1 MEHSQESELNVKVL
15 PKRNQLAWLRLG
27 IHGQMLGLMLVIQI
41 EMFLLNLTH
50 KVLDATPTQELELS
64 VKDLPKRNLKA
75 WLKEETHGKMLGL
88 MTVILAET
96 FLLKLIQVVLEL
108 RMENNMDH
116 IQELVLSAKDLLKR
130 NLIAW
135 LKLET
140 HGLMLG

>member
-50 KVLDATPTQELELS
+50 KVLDATPTLES
-64 VKDLPKRNLKA
+64 
-75 WLKEETHGKMLGL
+75 E
-88 MTVILAET
+88 
-96 FLLKLIQVVLEL
+96 
-108 RMENNMDH
+108 
-116 IQELVLSAKDLLKR
+116 LSAKDSLKR

-140 HGLMLG
+140 HGQMLGLMHAIQIEMFLLNLTHKVLDATPTQESELSAKDSLKRRV